1 MFKSD
6 LGHSV
11 NEGNDSKS
19 DSTEPAN
26 IVVEK
31 TADKYPSVVDDRG
44 NDGSVEQNQVNDA
57 SIAGS
62 ATNPELNE
70 ALDLNKQE
78 QLVITG
84 NV

>member
-31 TADKYPSVVDDRG
+31 ATDQYPSVVNDRG
-44 NDGSVEQNQVNDA
+44 NDGIIEQNQVNDA
-57 SIAGS
+57 PIAGS
-62 ATNPELNE
+62 ATNPEPKE

-78 QLVITG
+78 QLAITG

>member
-31 TADKYPSVVDDRG
+31 ANDPYPSVINDKG
-44 NDGSVEQNQVNDA
+44 NDGFIEQNQVNDA
-57 SIAGS
+57 PIVGS
-62 ATNPELNE
+62 ATNPESKE
-70 ALDLNKQE
+70 ASNANKEE
-78 QLVITG
+78 QLTITG